1 MWQTIE
7 LREIRVFLVL
17 AEERHFGRTAER
29 LGLTQS
35 RVSQS
40 LRGLERK
47 LGEQLVHRT
56 SRRVTLTPRG
66 ERFRDEAGAAYE
78 QLAAVLRAAHKA
90 SRSLT
95 GTLRAG
101 LLNAASGGPHL
112 ITIISAFETR
122 HPGCDVEVIELPVRD
137 RFEPLRGGQIDVMA
151 TRLPLEQP
159 DLTVGPILSQEPRVL
174 AVARDHPLAA
184 RADVSIE
191 DIADYH
197 VMAVGDLFPQELAEA
212 FIPPKTPSGRP
223 VRRVRVSIKDLNE
236 LIILIARGKIVH
248 PTVPSFASYFG
259 HPNLVY
265 LPITDLPPSK
275 NALVW
280 RRRDSNPRL
289 RGFID
294 VAREILRTRPDAAHR

>member
-7 LREIRVFLVL
+7 LREIHVFLVL

-66 ERFRDEAGAAYE
+66 ERFRDDAGAAYE
-78 QLAAVLRAAHKA
+78 QLVAVLRATHLA

-95 GTLRAG
+95 GTLRVG

-112 ITIISAFETR
+112 ITIIGTFETR

-137 RFEPLRGGQIDVMA
+137 RFAPLRGGQIDVMA

-174 AVARDHPLAA
+174 AVARDHPLAG

-197 VMAVGDLFPQELAEA
+197 VIAVADLYPQELAEA
-212 FIPPKTPSGRP
+212 FIPPKTPSGRL
-223 VRRVRVSIKDLNE
+223 VRRVRLPFKDLNE

-265 LPITDLPPSK
+265 LPITDLPLSK

-294 VAREILRTRPDAAHR
+294 VAREILRARPAAAHR

>member
-17 AEERHFGRTAER
+17 AEERHFGRNAER
-29 LGLTQS
+29 LGIPQS

-40 LRGLERK
+40 WRGLERK
-47 LGEQLVHRT
+47 LSEQLVHGT

-66 ERFRDEAGAAYE
+66 ECFRDEAGAAYE

-137 RFEPLRGGQIDVMA
+137 RFEPLR
-151 TRLPLEQP
+151 
-159 DLTVGPILSQEPRVL
+159 
-174 AVARDHPLAA
+174 
-184 RADVSIE
+184 
-191 DIADYH
+191 
-197 VMAVGDLFPQELAEA
+197 
-212 FIPPKTPSGRP
+212 
-223 VRRVRVSIKDLNE
+223 
-236 LIILIARGKIVH
+236 ARGKIVH
-248 PTVPSFASYFG
+248 RTVPSFPSYFG
-259 HPNLVY
+259 HPNLVS